1 MQAHVRAL
9 QFHVNVVVVLSFDCG
24 ILCSLHLC
32 VGISDLLEIYVIPQ
46 FAFVLARNVRMR
58 IY

>member
-1 MQAHVRAL
+1 M
-9 QFHVNVVVVLSFDCG
+9 QFHVNVVVVVSFDCG

-32 VGISDLLEIYVIPQ
+32 VGTSNVLEIYVIPQ
-46 FAFVLARNVRMR
+46 FAFVLAWNVCMC